1 MEYEEIPVAITPL
14 EERRFDFDLTE
25 NQSFNYYRI
34 TCDGKVLY
42 IDENFD
48 YIEGDM
54 PLEWRKPAIARLQT
68 LIKAREHPDGP

>member
-14 EERRFDFDLTE
+14 EERRFDFDLME

-54 PLEWRKPAIARLQT
+54 PVEWRNPAIARLQT